1 MLKGNKNCTK
11 CNQIKPLIAF
21 SKHGAGGIRSACK
34 VCINND
40 WSYRLMSNIS
50 SRTKRRIRQNGDDRK
65 IIFTDHNITKQF
77 LQTLKDEQQGL
88 CYWLKIPI
96 DFTMKDTLR
105 KPSLDRLD
113 NTKGYEIGNVVL
125 TTLFAN
131 MGRRDATINEMK
143 SFITNYFK

>member
-1 MLKGNKNCTK
+1 MLKGNKNCKK

-21 SKHGAGGIRSACK
+21 SKNGAGGVRSACK

-50 SRTKRRIRQNGDDRK
+50 SRTKRRIRQNGDERK